1 MRNHVALTLDFG
13 HGGNARAYQLDGW
26 SVDESHFTWTLGES
40 SSLRLPR
47 PSAPYGSVLE
57 IKCAPFTIPEKIAEQ
72 RLSVWVDGAQLSS
85 SSLRYA
91 GNLAFWLPSVVSDD
105 DTMLVTIVH
114 PDCIRPCDAFDSVET
129 REIAFMVSSVRLLV
143 LDEPVS
149 LPAIRTSAIRLQS
162 GLTRDD
168 DLIAGAAAITG
179 LPIVDLVTSFE
190 ALTGNCEFGFFQ
202 RRCGAEPLS
211 LLRFAAGRVP
221 LVLHGLDSGFEG
233 IGNPEDLQARLSPS
247 GLEWMIDEARYGLT
261 YHTFTSPETVTREGM
276 YPREAMRLRFLAR
289 KFLEDAAE
297 GAKIFVSK
305 DEFGLSNAEALA
317 LALALNRH
325 GPCTLLWLTA
335 ADGTQQP
342 GRVDAI
348 APRLLRGY
356 MDRLSPAADP
366 GDLSL
371 AGWLS
376 VCVNAL
382 LLHRQDIGGR
392 T

>member
-1 MRNHVALTLDFG
+1 MEFG
-13 HGGNARAYQLDGW
+13 RDGNARPYQIDGW
-26 SVDESHFTWTLGES
+26 SVAESHFTWTLGES

-47 PSAPYGSVLE
+47 PSAPYGGVLE
-57 IKCAPFTIPEKIAEQ
+57 IKCTPFTIPEKLVEQ

-85 SSLRYA
+85 SSQRYA
-91 GNLAFWLPSVVSDD
+91 GNLAFWLPSVVSTD

-114 PDCIRPCDAFDSVET
+114 PDCVRPCDATDSIET
-129 REIAFMVSSVRLLV
+129 RQIAFMVSSVRLLV

-149 LPAIRTSAIRLQS
+149 IPAVRTSAIRLQS
-162 GLTRDD
+162 GLARDD
-168 DLIAGAAAITG
+168 DLIAAAAAVSG
-179 LPIVDLVTSFE
+179 LPIADLVTSFE

-233 IGNPEDLQARLSPS
+233 IGNPEDLEARLSPS
-247 GLEWMIDEARYGLT
+247 GLEWMIDEKRYGLT
-261 YHTFTSPETVTREGM
+261 YHTFTSPETVTREAM
-276 YPREAMRLRFLAR
+276 YPREAMRLQFLAR

-317 LALALNRH
+317 LVLALNRH

-335 ADGTQQP
+335 TDGTQQP

-356 MDRLSPAADP
+356 MDRLSPTADP

-376 VCVNAL
+376 VCANAL